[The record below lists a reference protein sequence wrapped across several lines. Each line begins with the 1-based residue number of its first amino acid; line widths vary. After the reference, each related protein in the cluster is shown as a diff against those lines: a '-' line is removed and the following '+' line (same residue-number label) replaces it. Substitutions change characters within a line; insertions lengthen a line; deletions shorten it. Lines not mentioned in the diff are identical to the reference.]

1 MTKNTSYTTQVQAM
15 TDERQLKTLRLL
27 ADNPDL
33 TQRQIADE
41 LGVSLGAA
49 NYCLKALVDKGWVKL
64 ENFQRNPNKLGYL
77 YLLTPQGV
85 AAKTALTARFLKR
98 KLAEYEALKAEIAEL
113 ERESATATSGEAS
126 QP

>member
-1 MTKNTSYTTQVQAM
+1 M
-15 TDERQLKTLRLL
+15 TDERQLNTLRLL

-33 TQRQIADE
+33 TQRQLADA

-77 YLLTPQGV
+77 YLITPQGV
-85 AAKTALTARFLKR
+85 AAKTTLTARFLKR
-98 KLAEYEALKAEIAEL
+98 KLAEYEALKAEIAQL
-113 ERESATATSGEAS
+113 EHESAAS
-126 QP
+126 APGTEPRSL